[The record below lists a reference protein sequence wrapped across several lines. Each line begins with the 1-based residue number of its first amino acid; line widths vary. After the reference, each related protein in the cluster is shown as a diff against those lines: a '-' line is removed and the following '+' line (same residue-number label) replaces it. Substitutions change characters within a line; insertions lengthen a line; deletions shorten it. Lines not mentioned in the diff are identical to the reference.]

1 MAPKTKLYHIN
12 SVNELSKQDLYQMFD
27 RFYKADETKTGK
39 GTGLGLPIVKCL
51 MGKMDGSLTPEL
63 ENRKLENLPIASHTC
78 R

>member
-1 MAPKTKLYHIN
+1 
-12 SVNELSKQDLYQMFD
+12 MFD